1 MRFPPNTHWRH
12 LYADAT
18 AWIEQKRGAEFTV
31 SLKVGRNEFAQVKTY
46 QIDRL
51 LKDFE
56 IAPLEMGD

>member
-1 MRFPPNTHWRH
+1 MTFSPNTHWRH
-12 LYADAT
+12 QYVDAT